1 MAKPTPEFFRG
12 VAAVPRR
19 RTRSSLDADTGEM
32 PLVTTTQSTYGH
44 ARPADPRAARPVDPW
59 AGAGPDAPWAGA
71 RPGDTWSDPG
81 RQRAGS
87 AARPPAR
94 GMVVRRRWRSLRAG
108 GEWTITGLVV
118 LLICWGTWTLSIRG
132 ADLLGPALWLAVVLA
147 TGAAVFVMAR
157 LAGRLLVERALGRQ
171 RRTAWPS
178 HLVTGLFLAA
188 AGVGFL
194 RRIPWLIDAWTWVA
208 QRLP

>member
-1 MAKPTPEFFRG
+1 MAEPTPEFFRG
-12 VAAVPRR
+12 VAAVPHR

-44 ARPADPRAARPVDPW
+44 ARPTDPRAARPVDPRAARPVDPW
-59 AGAGPDAPWAGA
+59 AGP

-81 RQRAGS
+81 RPRAGS
-87 AARPPAR
+87 AAPPPAR

-108 GEWTITGLVV
+108 GEWTVTGLVI

-132 ADLLGPALWLAVVLA
+132 ADLLGPTLWLAVVLA
-147 TGAAVFVMAR
+147 TGAGVFVMAR
-157 LAGRLLVERALGRQ
+157 LAGRLLLERALGRQ

-178 HLVTGLFLAA
+178 HLATGVFLAA

-208 QRLP
+208 ERLP